1 MITMD
6 YDIVYQIL
14 VKLGLK
20 KIKKTSNGYTASC
33 PFHEDKNPSF
43 SISKK
48 GLWICFSCLEK
59 GNINKLIK
67 ILGYSEADFLDNI
80 KLINL
85 MLSDNNNNNSKK
97 EKKINDFF
105 YYTYKLNNI
114 PNYLLNRLEI
124 DTIQRFKLGYTTI
137 PKYSNRIIIPIFY
150 NKRFVGFNA
159 RALDVNQ
166 IPKYLNSETD
176 IKKYIFNY
184 DNLERNKPLLICE
197 GAFNCMSAWEKGF
210 KNATATFGTSVSAD
224 QIKLITSLNPTEIII
239 GFDND
244 SNTAGNKASQK
255 LAMMLKDF
263 WDVYYLPLPLDK
275 DINDLTKEEFFNIV
289 NIKIKYE

>member
-1 MITMD
+1 MMTTMD
-6 YDIVYQIL
+6 YDIIYQIL

-67 ILGYSEADFLDNI
+67 MLGYSESDFLDNI

-85 MLSDNNNNNSKK
+85 MLSNNEEAKK
-97 EKKINDFF
+97 NTKISDFF

-114 PNYLLNRLEI
+114 PEYLLNRLEI
-124 DTIQRFKLGYTTI
+124 NTIQRFKLGYTTI
-137 PKYSNRIIIPIFY
+137 PKYSNRIIIPVFY
-150 NKRFVGFNA
+150 NKKFVGFNA
-159 RALDVNQ
+159 RAIDSNQ

-176 IKKYIFNY
+176 MKTYIFNY
-184 DNLERNKPLLICE
+184 DDLEPNKPLLICE

-210 KNATATFGTSVSAD
+210 KNATATFGTSVSPE
-224 QIKLITSLNPTEIII
+224 QIRLITSLNPSEIII

-244 SNTAGNKASQK
+244 SNMAGNKASQK
-255 LAMMLKDF
+255 LANMLKDF
-263 WDVYYLPLPLDK
+263 WDIYYLPLPLDR
-275 DINDLTKEEFFNIV
+275 DINDLTKSEFV
-289 NIKIKYE
+289 NTINNKMKYE